1 MIFLKDNLKL
11 GMIWGLIAPV
21 LGFLTFKWYK
31 FGIFSYKEFFQFL
44 YVEPGFR
51 TLSAGMSISLLANAL
66 IFTLYIN
73 ARKDRTAKG
82 IFITTAI
89 YGFFI
94 LLIKTFA

>member
-1 MIFLKDNLKL
+1 MILFKDNLKL
-11 GMIWGLIAPV
+11 GMVLGLIAPI
-21 LGFLTFKWYK
+21 LGFLAFKWYK

-73 ARKDRTAKG
+73 ARRDRTAKG